1 MADFSISGKMKV
13 KTLKANFKE
22 EYGSTLRVYNGK
34 KFADDDV
41 TLASIRK
48 EDAKGGEVK
57 INGKMLVGNFEK
69 KILEEFGIRIQV
81 ASPDDSKLADDSVTL
96 TASGK

>member
-1 MADFSISGKMKV
+1 MADLSISGKMKV
-13 KTLKANFKE
+13 KTLKANFKA
-22 EYGSTLRVYNGK
+22 EYGSTLRVYVGK
-34 KFADDDV
+34 KFADDEA

-57 INGKMLVGNFEK
+57 INGNTLVGNFEK
-69 KILEEFGIRIQV
+69 KILEEFGIVVQV
-81 ASPDDSKLADDSVTL
+81 ASPDDLKLSDNTLTL

>member
-1 MADFSISGKMKV
+1 MEDFSISGKMKV

-34 KFADDDV
+34 KFADDYA

-81 ASPDDSKLADDSVTL
+81 ASSDDSKVADDSVTL

>member
-1 MADFSISGKMKV
+1 MADLAISGKMKV

-22 EYGSTLRVYNGK
+22 EYGSTLRVYVGK
-34 KFADDDV
+34 KFADDDA

-69 KILEEFGIRIQV
+69 KILEEFGIIIQV
-81 ASPDDSKLADDSVTL
+81 ATPDDSKLSDNSLTL

>member
-1 MADFSISGKMKV
+1 MADFLFFFKMKV

-34 KFADDDV
+34 KFADDDA

>member
-1 MADFSISGKMKV
+1 MADLSISGKMKV
-13 KTLKANFKE
+13 KTFKANFKE
-22 EYGSTLRVYNGK
+22 EYGSTLRVYVGK
-34 KFADDDV
+34 KFADNDA

-69 KILEEFGIRIQV
+69 KILEEFGIIIQV
-81 ASPDDSKLADDSVTL
+81 ATPDDSKLSDNSLTL
-96 TASGK
+96 SASGK

>member
-1 MADFSISGKMKV
+1 MADFTISGKMKV
-13 KTLKANFKE
+13 KTLKTNFKE
-22 EYGSTLRVYNGK
+22 EYGSTLRVYNGQ
-34 KFADDDV
+34 KFADDDA

-48 EDAKGGEVK
+48 GDAKGGEVK

-81 ASPDDSKLADDSVTL
+81 ASPDDSKLADDSITL

>member
-1 MADFSISGKMKV
+1 MADLSISGKMKV

-22 EYGSTLRVYNGK
+22 EYGSTLRVYVGK
-34 KFADDDV
+34 KFADDNA

-69 KILEEFGIRIQV
+69 KILEEFGIIIQV
-81 ASPDDSKLADDSVTL
+81 ATPDDSKLSDNSLTL